1 MSISQG
7 RKGKITCRTTVG
19 GHTIAE
25 LGTWS
30 ISGQEYNMIEHT
42 AFGDLYPKVK
52 PGMRGGAD
60 ITFSGY
66 WDASDSSGQKLLY
79 NVFSSGKGI
88 SSSSGTCKC
97 LRKMR
102 VWANSSSGLGPKG
115 FWGCTGSTGAKIYI
129 TQIDLSQDKAGLGT
143 VAFTAKVAGGALKWT
158 SAT

>member
-7 RKGKITCRTTVG
+7 RKGKITCKTTVG
-19 GHTIAE
+19 THTIAE
-25 LGTWS
+25 MGTWS

-66 WDASDSSGQKLLY
+66 WDASDSSGQKLL
-79 NVFSSGKGI
+79 VEAWSSGKGI
-88 SSSSGTCKC
+88 ATSSGTFKA

-102 VWANSSSGLGPKG
+102 IWANSSSGLGPKG
-115 FWGCTGSTGAKIYI
+115 FWSCTGSTGSKIYI
-129 TQIDLSQDKAGLGT
+129 TQIDLGQDKAGLAT
-143 VAFTAKVAGGALKWT
+143 VSFTAKVAGGVLKW
-158 SAT
+158 SCAT